1 MNLLTKAAIENLK
14 RENAIVTAVCGV
26 VLVALF
32 VAFFI

>member
-1 MNLLTKAAIENLK
+1 MNPLTQAATQNLK

-32 VAFFI
+32 VSFFI